1 MLAVSGHRSFDMKIG
16 YLLTAFL
23 LFQFLSLSATIYV
36 PDHYATIQEAIDAS
50 ANGDTVIVRP
60 GTYNE

>member
-1 MLAVSGHRSFDMKIG
+1 MKIG